1 MSNIPEDLID
11 RNIRK
16 ENMRLQSENKHL
28 SDLLA
33 NQDKEVE
40 MLREL
45 LRECLAHLSLGE
57 IGTSV
62 TPINILIDHINAAIG
77 ESEER

>member
-1 MSNIPEDLID
+1 MKTLEQL
-11 RNIRK
+11 K
-16 ENMRLQSENKHL
+16 SENKHL

-45 LRECLAHLSLGE
+45 LKECKPYIEANIDIQMDVGHYPELEYDILSR
-57 IGTSV
+57 
-62 TPINILIDHINAAIG
+62 INAAIG